1 MTNNVNSNSTA
12 VLIYSSNG
20 NVYGFDYLTGEELY
34 DNGVNEDASTN
45 FISYLFKNLNEEKI
59 AYKTSKEDYEK
70 AQELIQKLEKK
81 SIDDATTDISG
92 NTTVEIDM
100 SADGNSTDIS
110 NIDINTNN
118 TGTSVDIPDKGTQN
132 SGNSNMGYIA
142 SYDASNQDYVVYS
155 EDEILDTSTSKLTTE
170 NAKINKNPELI
181 NYYNNLSV
189 GKKGIQNIGTILIIV
204 IVIAIIGALIVMYK
218 KSNK

>member
-1 MTNNVNSNSTA
+1 M
-12 VLIYSSNG
+12 
-20 NVYGFDYLTGEELY
+20 Y

-81 SIDDATTDISG
+81 SIDDATIDISG

-142 SYDASNQDYVVYS
+142 SYNASNQDYVVYS

-189 GKKGIQNIGTILIIV
+189 GKKGVQNIGTILIIV